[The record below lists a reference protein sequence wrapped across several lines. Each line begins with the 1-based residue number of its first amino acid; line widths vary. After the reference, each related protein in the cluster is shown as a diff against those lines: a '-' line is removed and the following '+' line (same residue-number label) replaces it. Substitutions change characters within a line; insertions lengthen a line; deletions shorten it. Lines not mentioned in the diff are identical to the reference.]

1 MPSQHELFLKA
12 GALQTAILTSAN
24 FALIATD
31 ERGVIQIFNVGAQ
44 RMLGY
49 AENEVINNLQSS
61 AMFDTHDVKRRATEL
76 STELGVLIAPGIEA
90 LSYKASRGIEDVAE
104 MSYLCKDGSRLPA
117 IVSTTALHDES
128 GSLIGYLLIGTDNSA
143 RKQVETALSAALHA
157 AETASTAKTDFLSRM
172 SHELRTPLNAILG
185 FAQLLESGSPKPTTV
200 QQQSLD
206 EILKAGWF
214 LLALINEVLDLALVE
229 SGQLV
234 LTNQPIPVDEVLR
247 ECETMMEPQ
256 ALAHGIR
263 MVFPD
268 RENLHYVLADRIRFK
283 QVLINLL
290 MNAIKY
296 NRRGGVV
303 LVDYS
308 VDTARSLRIH
318 IRDSGIGM
326 SVTQLA
332 QLFQPFNRL
341 GRENSGEEGTGIG
354 LLVTKRLVELMGG
367 RIGVESA
374 PGAGSVFWIDL
385 QLTARPQSA
394 GQAPENPDSAA
405 PDGGALAAS
414 GHSQYTVLYVED
426 NPANLAL
433 VEQIIARRQDVR
445 FLSAADAS
453 IGIAFARSH
462 LPDVVLMDIHLP
474 GISGLEAMK
483 ILRTDPRTAHI
494 PVIALSANVVP
505 RDIQKGIEA
514 GFMDYITKPIMVQTF
529 TRVLNAAL
537 ARSDAPMPEAT
548 TESIS

>member
-1 MPSQHELFLKA
+1 MLSQNELFLKA

-49 AENEVINNLQSS
+49 AEKEVINNLQSS
-61 AMFDTHDVKRRATEL
+61 AMFDAQDVKRRATEL
-76 STELGVLIAPGIEA
+76 STELGVLIAPGFET

-104 MSYLCKDGSRLPA
+104 ISYLCKDGSRLPA
-117 IVSTTALHDES
+117 IVSTSALHDES
-128 GSLIGYLLIGTDNSA
+128 GALIGYLLIGTDNSA
-143 RKQVETALSAALHA
+143 RKQVETALSDALHV

-185 FAQLLESGSPKPTTV
+185 FAQLMESGTPKPTST

-214 LLALINEVLDLALVE
+214 LLALINEVLDLTLVE

-234 LTNQPIPVDEVLR
+234 LTNEPISMDEVLR

-256 ALAHGIR
+256 AVAHGIR
-263 MVFPD
+263 MVFPN
-268 RENLHYVLADRIRFK
+268 RENLHYVLADRIRLK

-303 LVDYS
+303 LVDVS
-308 VDTARSLRIH
+308 VESASTLRIH
-318 IRDSGIGM
+318 VRDSGVGM
-326 SVTQLA
+326 SVTQLG

-341 GRENSGEEGTGIG
+341 GRESSGEEGTGIG
-354 LLVTKRLVELMGG
+354 LVVTKRLVELMGG
-367 RIGVESA
+367 KIGVEST
-374 PGAGSVFWIDL
+374 PGAGSVFWIEL
-385 QLTARPQSA
+385 QPSARPQSA
-394 GQAPENPDSAA
+394 EDPETPIRLP
-405 PDGGALAAS
+405 PDGAFES
-414 GHSQYTVLYVED
+414 SRSQYTVLYVED

-433 VEQIIARRQDVR
+433 VEQIIARRKDVR

-462 LPDVVLMDIHLP
+462 LPHVVLMDIHLP

-505 RDIQKGIEA
+505 RDILKGIEA
-514 GFMDYITKPIMVQTF
+514 GFMDYITKPIMVNTF
-529 TRVLNAAL
+529 MRVLNTAL
-537 ARSDAPMPEAT
+537 ASADTSLQKANY
-548 TESIS
+548 TESPHD

>member
-1 MPSQHELFLKA
+1 MLSQNELFLKA

-49 AENEVINNLQSS
+49 AEKEVINNLQSS
-61 AMFDTHDVKRRATEL
+61 AMFDAQDVKRRATEL
-76 STELGVLIAPGIEA
+76 STELGVLIAPGFET

-104 MSYLCKDGSRLPA
+104 ISYLCKDGSRLPA
-117 IVSTTALHDES
+117 IVSTSALHDES
-128 GSLIGYLLIGTDNSA
+128 GALIGYLLIGTDNSA
-143 RKQVETALSAALHA
+143 RKQVETALSDALHV

-185 FAQLLESGSPKPTTV
+185 FAQLMESGTPKPTST

-214 LLALINEVLDLALVE
+214 LLALINEVLDLTLVE

-234 LTNQPIPVDEVLR
+234 LTNEPISMDEVLR

-256 ALAHGIR
+256 AVAHGIR
-263 MVFPD
+263 MVFPN
-268 RENLHYVLADRIRFK
+268 RENLHYVLADRIRLK

-303 LVDYS
+303 LVDFS
-308 VDTARSLRIH
+308 VESASTLRIH
-318 IRDSGIGM
+318 VRDSGVGM

-341 GRENSGEEGTGIG
+341 GRESSGEEGTGIG
-354 LLVTKRLVELMGG
+354 LVVTKRLVELMGG
-367 RIGVESA
+367 KIGVEST
-374 PGAGSVFWIDL
+374 PGAGSVFWIEL
-385 QLTARPQSA
+385 QLCARPQSA
-394 GQAPENPDSAA
+394 EDTEAPIRLP
-405 PDGGALAAS
+405 PDGAFEES
-414 GHSQYTVLYVED
+414 SRSQYTVLYVED

-433 VEQIIARRQDVR
+433 VEQIIARRKDVR

-462 LPDVVLMDIHLP
+462 LPNVVLMDIHLP

-505 RDIQKGIEA
+505 RDILKGIEA
-514 GFMDYITKPIMVQTF
+514 GFMDYITKPIMVNTF
-529 TRVLNAAL
+529 MRVLNAAL
-537 ARSDAPMPEAT
+537 ASADTSAPKANLM
-548 TESIS
+548 ESPS

>member
-1 MPSQHELFLKA
+1 MLSQNELFLKA

-49 AENEVINNLQSS
+49 AEKEVINNLQSS
-61 AMFDTHDVKRRATEL
+61 AMFDAQDVKRRATEL
-76 STELGVLIAPGIEA
+76 STELGVLIAPGFET

-104 MSYLCKDGSRLPA
+104 ISYLCKDGSRLPA
-117 IVSTTALHDES
+117 IVSTSALHDES
-128 GSLIGYLLIGTDNSA
+128 GALIGYLLIGTDNSA
-143 RKQVETALSAALHA
+143 RKQVETALSDALHV

-185 FAQLLESGSPKPTTV
+185 FAQLMESGTPKPTST

-214 LLALINEVLDLALVE
+214 LLALINEVLDLTLVE

-234 LTNQPIPVDEVLR
+234 LTNEPISMDEVLR

-256 ALAHGIR
+256 AVAHGIR
-263 MVFPD
+263 MVFPN
-268 RENLHYVLADRIRFK
+268 RENLHYVLADRIRLK

-303 LVDYS
+303 LVDFS
-308 VDTARSLRIH
+308 VESASTLRIH
-318 IRDSGIGM
+318 VRDSGVGM

-341 GRENSGEEGTGIG
+341 GRESSGEEGTGIG
-354 LLVTKRLVELMGG
+354 LVVTKRLVELMGG
-367 RIGVESA
+367 KIGVEST
-374 PGAGSVFWIDL
+374 PGAGSVFWIEL
-385 QLTARPQSA
+385 QLCARPQSA
-394 GQAPENPDSAA
+394 EDTETPIRLP
-405 PDGGALAAS
+405 PDGAFEES
-414 GHSQYTVLYVED
+414 SRSQYTVLYVED

-433 VEQIIARRQDVR
+433 VEQIIARRKDVR

-462 LPDVVLMDIHLP
+462 LPNVVLMDIHLP

-505 RDIQKGIEA
+505 RDILKGIEA
-514 GFMDYITKPIMVQTF
+514 GFMDYITKPIMVDTF
-529 TRVLNAAL
+529 MRVLNAAL
-537 ARSDAPMPEAT
+537 ASADTSAPKANLM
-548 TESIS
+548 ESPS

>member
-1 MPSQHELFLKA
+1 MLSQHELFLKA

-31 ERGVIQIFNVGAQ
+31 ERGVIQVFNVGAQ

-49 AENEVINNLQSS
+49 AEKDVINNLQSS
-61 AMFDTHDVKRRATEL
+61 AMFDAQDVKRRATDL
-76 STELGVLIAPGIEA
+76 STELGVLIAPGFEA
-90 LSYKASRGIEDVAE
+90 LSYKAARGIEDVSE
-104 MSYLCKDGSRLPA
+104 MSYLCKDGSRLPT
-117 IVSTTALHDES
+117 IVSTSALHDEA
-128 GSLIGYLLIGTDNSA
+128 GALIGYLLIGTDNSA
-143 RKQVETALSAALHA
+143 RKQVETALSDALHA
-157 AETASTAKTDFLSRM
+157 AKTASTAKTDFLSRM

-185 FAQLLESGSPKPTTV
+185 FAQLMESGNPKPTTA

-214 LLALINEVLDLALVE
+214 LLALINEVLDLTLVE

-234 LTNQPIPVDEVLR
+234 LTNEPIAVDEVLR

-256 ALAHGIR
+256 AVAHGIR
-263 MVFPD
+263 MVFPN
-268 RENLHYVLADRIRFK
+268 RENLHYVLADRIRLK

-303 LVDYS
+303 LVDFS
-308 VDTARSLRIH
+308 VESASTLRIH
-318 IRDSGIGM
+318 VRDSGVGM

-341 GRENSGEEGTGIG
+341 GRESSGEEGTGIG
-354 LLVTKRLVELMGG
+354 LVVTKRLVELMGG
-367 RIGVESA
+367 KIGVEST
-374 PGAGSVFWIDL
+374 PGAGSVFWIEL

-394 GQAPENPDSAA
+394 GDALENLPTSAL
-405 PDGGALAAS
+405 DGAFES
-414 GHSQYTVLYVED
+414 SHSQYTVLYVED

-433 VEQIIARRQDVR
+433 VEQIIARRKDVR

-505 RDIQKGIEA
+505 CDIQKGIEA
-514 GFMDYITKPIMVQTF
+514 GFMDYITKPIMVNTF
-529 TRVLNAAL
+529 MRVLNAAL
-537 ARSDAPMPEAT
+537 AHANAAAQEVTIEST
-548 TESIS
+548 T